1 MRGYSVIARG
11 IGVRVM
17 VIRAIYIIILRAG
30 ACAGIVLLVVAGILD
45 RFQLSF
51 DLVGLYYYA

>member
-1 MRGYSVIARG
+1 MRGYGVTARG

-17 VIRAIYIIILRAG
+17 VVRAIYVTMLQAG
-30 ACAGIVLLVVAGILD
+30 ACASIVPLVIAGALD

-51 DLVGLYYYA
+51 DLVSLYYCA